1 MSQSLLSLN
10 TRGRPEIIS
19 QPPPVSS
26 SLCLTGKNRRK
37 LFDTQMKDD
46 SSGTFCATKP
56 KICKVYFLRCIRGS
70 NSVVS
75 DSIVS
80 LGVRGVFIY
89 VVNKTV

>member
-1 MSQSLLSLN
+1 MSY
-10 TRGRPEIIS
+10 REKRR
-19 QPPPVSS
+19 
-26 SLCLTGKNRRK
+26 GKNRRK

-89 VVNKTV
+89 VVNETVQAVFVQLHFKGFICFKFV